1 MPSSTA
7 AVLIIVAFVMPGF
20 IASRIVSF
28 TLPGTEPSDGRLV
41 LTSITLSCLNYAV
54 LSPLLVSAWLDKW
67 YENSLAIA
75 TLAFCVLFVSPVLMG
90 LLIPQIVESEW
101 GKGIRERFQMM
112 HPVPKAWDYFFRLR
126 QTCWVVATMKDG
138 HVLAGWYGTN
148 SFASSF
154 PAEEDLYLEKTCNLS
169 PEGRILQVRE
179 LSQGAIIRMEE
190 VRMLEMF
197 ESPSSASSEEPT
209 R

>member
-28 TLPGTEPSDGRLV
+28 TLPGMEPSDGRLV

-54 LSPLLVSAWLDKW
+54 LSPLLVSAWLGKW

-75 TLAFCVLFVSPVLMG
+75 TLAFCVLFVSPVLTG
-90 LLIPQIVESEW
+90 LAIPQIVESEW
-101 GKGIRERFQMM
+101 GKRTRERFQMM
-112 HPVPKAWDYFFRLR
+112 HPVPKAWDYFFRLG
-126 QTCWVVATMKDG
+126 TPCWVVATMKDG
-138 HVLAGWYGTN
+138 HVLAGWYGMN

-154 PAEEDLYLEKTCNLS
+154 PAQEDLYLEKTCNLS

-179 LSQGAIIRMEE
+179 SSQGAIIRMEE

-197 ESPSSASSEEPT
+197 ESPSSTPSEEPT